1 MRLFLSQYTN
11 KIDIKGR
18 VSVPVDYRGGL
29 KTKFFNGVVAFRSYK
44 FKTIE
49 ALDYERM
56 KKIADSIDDLD
67 FFSQNKNDLATT
79 ILSDS
84 YKLPFDSEGRIHLPS
99 DLLKFAGIS
108 NFATFVGRG
117 STFQIWD
124 PKIFKNYLNK
134 TRENIKKKK
143 LSLIIKDINK
153 NEKN

>member
-1 MRLFLSQYTN
+1 
-11 KIDIKGR
+11 
-18 VSVPVDYRGGL
+18 
-29 KTKFFNGVVAFRSYK
+29 
-44 FKTIE
+44 
-49 ALDYERM
+49 M

-84 YKLPFDSEGRIHLPS
+84 YKLPFDSEGRIHLPP

-124 PKIFKNYLNK
+124 PKIFKSYLNQ
-134 TRENIKKKK
+134 TRDNIKKKK